1 MWEMV
6 ANYKP
11 MDKIR
16 TNEMVLIMNEST
28 NERGNGT
35 LSYRI
40 MLPNKYWRNDRII
53 NKSLHCKHHN

>member
-35 LSYRI
+35 LSYKD
-40 MLPNKYWRNDRII
+40 NAA
-53 NKSLHCKHHN
+53 